1 MWVSSLGWEDLLE
14 KEMATHS
21 GILAWKISWTEEPGK
36 LQSMGS
42 MKVWHDSAHIPHPLK
57 GSQRSPRLRDG
68 ELYFIFLRKRDIY
81 INYMKFLHERFIFF
95 PPCMYLFDHVNN
107 SAFPC
112 FDSDPSVFGSY
123 FSYSSWQEFLP
134 SFMNHEQTILL
145 CFYSF
150 QLVREECIIKK
161 TPLLHHS

>member
-21 GILAWKISWTEEPGK
+21 SILAWKISWTEEPGE

-42 MKVWHDSAHIPHPLK
+42 MRVWHDSARIPHPLK
-57 GSQRSPRLRDG
+57 GSQRSPHLRGG

-81 INYMKFLHERFIFF
+81 INYMKFLHERFIFS

-107 SAFPC
+107 SASPC

-134 SFMNHEQTILL
+134 SFMSHQQFFYVFIL
-145 CFYSF
+145 FSWF
-150 QLVREECIIKK
+150 EKNVE
-161 TPLLHHS
+161 